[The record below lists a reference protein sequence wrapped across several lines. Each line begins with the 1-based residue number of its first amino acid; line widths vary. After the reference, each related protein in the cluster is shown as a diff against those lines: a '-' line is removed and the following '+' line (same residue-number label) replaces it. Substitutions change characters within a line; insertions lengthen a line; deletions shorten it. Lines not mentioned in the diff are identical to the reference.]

1 VILSFAAPAIAKAA
15 LKFSAPEYFAIAFF
29 GVSIIAYISPGSMT
43 KGLIMGMLGL
53 LLGVVG
59 ADPLTAYGRFMFGRF
74 ELIGGVGYF
83 PVLIGLFGAAETLR
97 STQRFGSEKNIKVIG
112 QIGRI
117 LPTMK
122 ELVHIVP
129 TMVRGSI
136 VGTFVGA
143 VPAAGG
149 TIGSIM
155 AYGIEKRISRDPDS
169 YGKGNPRGVA
179 APETANNAATCGAM
193 IPLLTLGIPGDPG
206 TAAMMGVFLIHGLT
220 LGPMLFNNRPTDV
233 SAIFILLLLS
243 SFVFA
248 AIGLTSARQLSK
260 IITLPMGIL
269 MPIVGLLCCV
279 GTYSINN
286 STFDFIFLL
295 ACALIGFLV
304 SKGDI
309 PAAPMVLGLVLGTI
323 IESNFRRSLML
334 FKGDLLAIFSRPI
347 AGTFVILTLLL
358 LFGPS
363 IVGLFSKKFRRIT
376 G

>member
-193 IPLLTLGIPGDPG
+193 IPLLPRGIPGDPG

>member
-97 STQRFGSEKNIKVIG
+97 SPQRFGSEKNIKVIG